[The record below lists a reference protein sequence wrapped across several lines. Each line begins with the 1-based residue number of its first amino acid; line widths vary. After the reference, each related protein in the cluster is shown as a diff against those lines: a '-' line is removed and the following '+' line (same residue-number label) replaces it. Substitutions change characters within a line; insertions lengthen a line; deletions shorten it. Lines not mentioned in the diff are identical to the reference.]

1 MKNILN
7 IYILLLFFL
16 SIVSCASSEDSSS
29 TSSSTSTETTSS
41 SEDTSTS
48 ETTTSS
54 SDENFIAVGSS
65 GTIISSPDGITWTSR
80 SSGTTDY
87 LSGSAYGNS
96 TFVVVG
102 NNGTILTSS
111 DDATSWT
118 SRTSGTTEHL
128 YRVTF
133 GDSTF
138 VAVGNNGTILSSSDG
153 ITWTSKTSGT
163 SNILWAVKHV
173 NKTFLT
179 VGDNGTILT
188 SSDNGTSWTSR
199 TTGTTKDLWEVTYGN
214 NNFITVGDNGTILS
228 SSDNGSS
235 WDNKTSGTTNP
246 LWGVT
251 YGNGIFVVVGPSGNI
266 YTTSDGDSLTSG
278 TSGISNSMWGI
289 TFGGSTFVTASYGGE
304 ILTSSDNG
312 TSWTSRTSGT
322 TNELSGLANNHLLS
336 APDNLTATKGW
347 NTVTLDWDSVAGV
360 SSYTLYWDNSTDIS
374 SSSNSITSIANDY
387 YTHSGLDNATTYY
400 YKVAAINSTGT
411 GTLSSEVNART
422 EGISSSQTIVG
433 GTIQG
438 EEISLSGKVTTFAGP
453 PAGTT
458 TSGDTDNATSSE
470 ARFSLPIGSSS
481 DGTSFYI
488 AEYGN
493 HKIRKINISSGAVT
507 TLAGPP
513 AGTTSSGDTDNATA
527 SNARFNNPYGIT
539 TDGTNLYVSDT
550 SNNKIRKIV
559 IDNGTVTTLAGPP
572 AGTTTA
578 GDTDNATSS
587 NARFNS
593 PAGIVIV
600 DGNLYVADWQGNKIR
615 KVVISSGAVTT
626 FAGPPAGT
634 TTSGDTDN
642 DTASNARFKNPFGM
656 TTDGI
661 NLFVS
666 DVGNNKI
673 RKIVISSG
681 AVTTIAGPPAGTTTS
696 GDTDNDTASNARFNT
711 PYGISSDGT
720 YIYVGDFGNNKVRR
734 IE

>member
-16 SIVSCASSEDSSS
+16 SLVSCASSEDSSS

-153 ITWTSKTSGT
+153 ITWTSRTSGT

-453 PAGTT
+453 PAGIT

-493 HKIRKINISSGAVT
+493 HKIRKINISSGA
-507 TLAGPP
+507 
-513 AGTTSSGDTDNATA
+513 
-527 SNARFNNPYGIT
+527 
-539 TDGTNLYVSDT
+539 
-550 SNNKIRKIV
+550 
-559 IDNGTVTTLAGPP
+559 VTTLAGPP